1 MIPTNPLDAESSSE
15 FDFIFTTL
23 TVEVMNRNTKEKR
36 ELRYDDLLK
45 SKINGV
51 HPKRLL
57 VEGEG
62 GAGKTTLCAKIA
74 WDWAHENMFEEF
86 EMVLVVPIWR
96 AKNNSVGEV
105 VKTYLSES
113 NTTTP
118 KQLDRYIMN
127 NQSDVC
133 LVLDGLDEMDSD
145 FLQEDIAEIIQMNKF
160 KSGVA
165 LVTSRSWKADTIRQN
180 SALNRAYAFISV
192 EGFSKE
198 NASKYI
204 NKFFAAD
211 QTSAEELIA
220 FCGQC
225 DVIAESII
233 QFPIYVSMICT
244 MWRELGVA
252 RRETIHKLNTY
263 SQLFK
268 VLVDFLIDHSL
279 DNTTHENPDEWLRE
293 QRERDNNQLMQLGRI
308 AYNGLKDHQMV
319 FPENVFDES
328 RAAMETCCRVGVLTR
343 EKKAKPRLDRKEMD
357 KPREIDSKVF
367 FPHKLFQE
375 YLAAMHLHSLYRSNP
390 EDYEKLLNEDIL
402 PRAEE
407 YRYLLYF
414 ASSLGNGITQD
425 VLKHLFVRENN
436 QLSDFIIDVAFESQN
451 ETGVKIINDCILSG
465 SREIEIN
472 EDQSAHTVSAYFFML
487 EKLNQSLVT
496 TNC

>member
-1 MIPTNPLDAESSSE
+1 MIPTNPLDPESSFE
-15 FDFIFTTL
+15 FEFIFTTL
-23 TVEVMNRNTKEKR
+23 TVEEMNRNTKEKK
-36 ELRYDDLLK
+36 ELPYDDLLK
-45 SKINGV
+45 TNINGV

-74 WDWAHENMFEEF
+74 WDWAHENMFKEF
-86 EMVLVVPIWR
+86 EMVVVVPFWR

-118 KQLDRYIMN
+118 EQLDRYIMN
-127 NQSDVC
+127 NQSDVF
-133 LVLDGLDEMDSD
+133 LVLDGLDEVDSD
-145 FLQEDIAEIIQMNKF
+145 YLQEDIAQILSMSKF
-160 KSGVA
+160 KSGVV

-198 NASKYI
+198 NASEYI
-204 NKFFAAD
+204 KKFFAAD

-220 FCGQC
+220 FSGQC
-225 DVIAESII
+225 DVIAEDII
-233 QFPIYVSMICT
+233 QFPIYASMLCT
-244 MWRELGVA
+244 MWREWGA
-252 RRETIHKLNTY
+252 DRRETIHKLQTY
-263 SQLFK
+263 SELFK
-268 VLVDFLIDHSL
+268 VFVDFLIDHSL
-279 DNTTHENPDEWLRE
+279 DKMAHESPDEWLRE
-293 QRERDNNQLMQLGRI
+293 QRERDNNQLKQLGRI

-328 RAAMETCCRVGVLTR
+328 RVAMETCCRIGVLTR
-343 EKKAKPRLDRKEMD
+343 EKKAKPRLDRKEID

-390 EDYEKLLNEDIL
+390 EDYEKLLNGDIL

-414 ASSLGNGITQD
+414 ASSLGNWYNSG
-425 VLKHLFVRENN
+425 
-436 QLSDFIIDVAFESQN
+436 
-451 ETGVKIINDCILSG
+451 CIKTSIRPG
-465 SREIEIN
+465 
-472 EDQSAHTVSAYFFML
+472 
-487 EKLNQSLVT
+487 
-496 TNC
+496 